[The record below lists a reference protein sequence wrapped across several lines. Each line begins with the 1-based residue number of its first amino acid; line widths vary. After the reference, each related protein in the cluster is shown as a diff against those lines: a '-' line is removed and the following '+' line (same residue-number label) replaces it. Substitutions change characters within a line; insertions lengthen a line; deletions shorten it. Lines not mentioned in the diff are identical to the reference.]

1 MHVERYGAGPKA
13 YLGLHGWGA
22 DHRALAPVAT
32 RVPGWASFYSADLP
46 GCGQSPAPKD
56 WRLSLIVDEIINGME
71 GIEDSEITLIG
82 NCSGANLALMV
93 AKKLAKKLAKK
104 HGARIGRLVL
114 IDVFATMPR
123 YFKLFTARSY
133 GRYAYYSAFA
143 NPVGRWLANQSLR
156 THRTGETD
164 LTGSFVSA
172 DHQVAYQYLLMLAES
187 EGIEQFR
194 ELAMPIDIVYGERTF
209 GAVKRSLSEW
219 RALWPHALVHELK
232 GAGHLPFAEAT
243 EQLSGIIFE
252 GKGNT

>member
-56 WRLSLIVDEIINGME
+56 WRLSLIVDEII
-71 GIEDSEITLIG
+71 I
-82 NCSGANLALMV
+82 
-93 AKKLAKKLAKK
+93 AKK

-194 ELAMPIDIVYGERTF
+194 ELAVPIDIVYGERTF
-209 GAVKRSLSEW
+209 GAVKRSASEW

-252 GKGNT
+252 GKGTLDASTKRLYRRSSAPDRNCFAPPSAG